1 MATVTERSPLTPSVM
16 LAAASDRTSLTD
28 FGEATFREGLDLLL
42 GEIEQ
47 LDLAPEIA
55 AATAQQIGSFLDAR
69 LMAVAG
75 WRAHPECLRT
85 PIERPLI
92 IAGLVR
98 SGTTALH
105 QLLSLDPQFQ
115 VPEHWLTV
123 APMPRPRRE
132 AWNNVP
138 QYRAIANRMAAYVQ
152 AAPEMAEDHMMSAE
166 GAEESL
172 FILAQNFAS
181 NMFPSTWDVP
191 HYQLWYEQRDD
202 TDSYA
207 WLADVLRLIGCRD
220 RHRRWLLK
228 NPTDLFSLNEVLNV
242 FPDAM
247 IVQTHRDP
255 VAAIPSIASLIFA
268 ARRVFMGEKA
278 DPQRVG
284 RREMRFWALALERA
298 EQARARAPGQVFDVE
313 FGEFVTDQLGTVKAI
328 YRHFGLALTPST
340 EQAMHAWLDAHPR
353 RPHSGNKYLPEF
365 YGLDREEIAGTY
377 ACYRARRGYG

>member
-1 MATVTERSPLTPSVM
+1 MAGVSQGSLLAPQAM
-16 LAAASDRTSLTD
+16 LAAACERTRLTD
-28 FGEATFREGLDLLL
+28 CGETTFREGFDLLL
-42 GEIEQ
+42 GEIQQ
-47 LDLAPEIA
+47 LDLAPDIV

-75 WRAHPECLRT
+75 WKAHPECLRM
-85 PIERPLI
+85 PVEQPLI

-132 AWNNVP
+132 AWDDIP
-138 QYRAIANRMAAYVQ
+138 QYRAIAYRMATYVQ

-191 HYQLWYEQRDD
+191 RYHLWYEQRDD
-202 TDSYA
+202 TDSYS
-207 WLADVLRLIGCRD
+207 WLADVLRLIGCHD
-220 RHRRWLLK
+220 PDRRWLLK

-313 FGEFVTDQLGTVKAI
+313 FGEFIMDQLATVKAI
-328 YRHFGLALTPST
+328 YGHFGLTLTPGT
-340 EQAMHAWLDAHPR
+340 EQSMQAWLDAHPR
-353 RPHSGNKYLPEF
+353 RAHSGNKYLPDF
-365 YGLDREEIAGTY
+365 YGLDPKEIARTY
-377 ACYRARRGYG
+377 ADYRARRGYD

>member
-1 MATVTERSPLTPSVM
+1 MADVSQGSLLAPQAM
-16 LAAASDRTSLTD
+16 LAAACERTGLTD
-28 FGEATFREGLDLLL
+28 FGETTFREGFNLLL

-47 LDLAPEIA
+47 LDLAPEIVA
-55 AATAQQIGSFLDAR
+55 DTAQQIGSFLDAR

-75 WRAHPECLRT
+75 WKAHPECLRT
-85 PIERPLI
+85 PVERPLI

-123 APMPRPRRE
+123 APMPRPPRE
-132 AWNNVP
+132 AWDDIP
-138 QYRAIANRMAAYVQ
+138 QYRAIAERMAAYVR

-202 TDSYA
+202 TDSYT
-207 WLADVLRLIGCRD
+207 WLADVLRLIGWRD
-220 RHRRWLLK
+220 PHRRWLLK

-242 FPDAM
+242 FPNAM

-278 DPQRVG
+278 DPKRVG
-284 RREMRFWALALERA
+284 RREMHFWALALERA
-298 EQARARAPGQVFDVE
+298 EQARTRAPGQVFDVE
-313 FGEFVTDQLGTVKAI
+313 FSEFVADQLATVKAI
-328 YRHFGLALTPST
+328 YRHFGLTLTPGT
-340 EQAMHAWLDAHPR
+340 EQAMQAWLDAHPR
-353 RPHSGNKYLPEF
+353 RAHSGNKYLPEF
-365 YGLDREEIAGTY
+365 YGLDPKEIAKTY
-377 ACYRARRGYG
+377 ADYRARRGYD

>member
-1 MATVTERSPLTPSVM
+1 MAGVSQGSLLAPPTM
-16 LAAASDRTSLTD
+16 LAAACERTGLTD
-28 FGEATFREGLDLLL
+28 FGEASFREGFDILLS
-42 GEIEQ
+42 EIEQ
-47 LDLAPEIA
+47 LDLAPEIV

-75 WRAHPECLRT
+75 WQAHPECLRIS
-85 PIERPLI
+85 IERPLI

-132 AWNNVP
+132 AWDDIP
-138 QYRAIANRMAAYVQ
+138 QYRAIAERMAAYVQ

-202 TDSYA
+202 TDSYT

-220 RHRRWLLK
+220 PHRRWLLK

-268 ARRVFMGEKA
+268 AQRLFMGEKA
-278 DPQRVG
+278 DPQQVG
-284 RREMRFWALALERA
+284 RREMQFWALALDRA
-298 EQARARAPGQVFDVE
+298 EQARTRAPGQIFDVE
-313 FGEFVTDQLGTVKAI
+313 FGEFVTDQLATVKAI
-328 YRHFGLALTPST
+328 YRHFGLTLTPST
-340 EQAMHAWLDAHPR
+340 EQAMQAWLDSHPR
-353 RPHSGNKYLPEF
+353 RAHSGNKYPPEV
-365 YGLDREEIAGTY
+365 YGLDPEEMARTY
-377 ACYRARRGYG
+377 ADYRARRGYG